1 MLPPVSAVTAGELS
15 PQTPGQKP
23 DAVASPAN
31 QPTTPQAISDTSPN
45 IPVVAARAISGE
57 AELHR
62 TGTVLAEVLGSLLGM
77 ERLEGEDAGAYVNR
91 LTSALQSLP
100 IAQRATLEQQLGT
113 LLKGMTIALMLDI
126 LKNNAGPNA
135 ARLAAMLEL
144 ARVGQSE
151 DGVKVALPPYLQ
163 DLLPDSPSLN
173 LRPVN
178 GPPPATLL
186 SRLPLPVG
194 ENDSLTRKPAT
205 ISPAPPAEQADAQPA
220 SNTASPATQAFAKA
234 TTQTPLPSQIT
245 AQNADA
251 PLSTP
256 QALPPEQCAQ
266 SSPQPA
272 PSSKAGLLTLPPQS
286 ADVPMIT
293 QDGAADHAPLTP
305 FLKTD
310 AATIARQF
318 RGASPQD
325 METLLLAVLLGRLPE
340 RADPLPS
347 TFSAP
352 PIVPH
357 EETSDAEAPKTQQ
370 FLTSG
375 QTQGHS
381 TGAANEESPAA
392 MLRPEAPAAASALAT
407 ADGKSLAFEQAAL
420 QSAVASL
427 ITKPGTPLP
436 FVNYPIEEQK
446 RDEDAPPRGR
456 WPSSDGEGEGGAEEE
471 AGQNHPDQ
479 NDAQQNHPDEPLEEE
494 ERVAANDEPVD
505 HSVSE
510 GAREDGRVG
519 DAESYY
525 LRMGNF
531 T

>member
-1 MLPPVSAVTAGELS
+1 MLPPVSAVKAGELS
-15 PQTPGQKP
+15 PQTSGQKP
-23 DAVASPAN
+23 DAVALPAN
-31 QPTTPQAISDTSPN
+31 QPAAPQAISDTSPN
-45 IPVVAARAISGE
+45 LPVVAARAISGE

-91 LTSALQSLP
+91 LTLALQSLP
-100 IAQRATLEQQLGT
+100 IAQRATLEQQLGK

-135 ARLAAMLEL
+135 ARLAVMLEL
-144 ARVGQSE
+144 ARVGQSN
-151 DGVKVALPPYLQ
+151 DGAKMALPPYLK
-163 DLLPDSPSLN
+163 DLLPDNPSLS

-178 GPPPATLL
+178 GPPPAAQL
-186 SRLPLPVG
+186 SRPPLPAAQ
-194 ENDSLTRKPAT
+194 NDSWTGKPAT
-205 ISPAPPAEQADAQPA
+205 VDAMPPAEQADAQPA
-220 SNTASPATQAFAKA
+220 SNTASPATQASAKA
-234 TTQTPLPSQIT
+234 SAQTPLLSQIT
-245 AQNADA
+245 AQKAA
-251 PLSTP
+251 ASLGTP
-256 QALPPEQCAQ
+256 QALPPAEHAQ

-272 PSSKAGLLTLPPQS
+272 PSSKAGLPTFPPQN
-286 ADVPMIT
+286 ADAVMMP
-293 QDGAADHAPLTP
+293 QDGTADHAPPTP

-310 AATIARQF
+310 AATLATQF
-318 RGASPQD
+318 RGARPQD

-340 RADPLPS
+340 RADPRPS

-352 PIVPH
+352 PVVPH
-357 EETSDAEAPKTQQ
+357 EQGSETEAPKKQQ
-370 FLTSG
+370 IPTSG
-375 QTQGHS
+375 QPQGHS
-381 TGAANEESPAA
+381 TGAASEETPAA
-392 MLRPEAPAAASALAT
+392 MLRQETAAVARTLAT
-407 ADGKSLAFEQAAL
+407 ADGKSVVFEQAAL

-427 ITKPGTPLP
+427 ATKLGTPLP

-456 WPSSDGEGEGGAEEE
+456 WPSSDGESEGE
-471 AGQNHPDQ
+471 AGQDHPDQ
-479 NDAQQNHPDEPLEEE
+479 NEAQQNRPDEPIDQE
-494 ERVAANDEPVD
+494 ERVAANDEAVD

-531 T
+531 A